1 MNYSFKKN
9 TIKIAT
15 KKIVLFVLLFTV
27 SQKIDAQANL
37 LIEKVSQK
45 LALVNDYTATGIMK
59 TDVAFIKA
67 SLGKVKVYFKKPNQ
81 LKIKKE
87 GGISL
92 LPKGGVSVS
101 LNSLLNTRQFV
112 AMESGKQIFK
122 GKELQVIKLIPTD
135 DALDWVISTLWIDA
149 TTALVYKTFTTTKE
163 NGTYEVTMEYG
174 AYAGY
179 GLPSKIIF
187 GFNTKDYKLPSGITL
202 EFGDD
207 EPVSKSKALKAKKGT
222 IEITYS
228 NYSIN
233 NGVSNTMF

>member
-1 MNYSFKKN
+1 MNSSLNINSITNASKK
-9 TIKIAT
+9 A
-15 KKIVLFVLLFTV
+15 VLLFLLCVIT
-27 SQKIDAQANL
+27 STINAQANA

-101 LNSLLNTRQFV
+101 LNSLLNTKQYV
-112 AMESGKQIFK
+112 AMESGKQLFK

-135 DALDWVISTLWIDA
+135 DALDWVISTLWIDPA
-149 TTALVYKTFTTTKE
+149 TALVYKTFTTTKE

-174 AYAGY
+174 AHAQY

-202 EFGDD
+202 EFGDE
-207 EPVSKSKALKAKKGT
+207 EPISKAKALKAKKGT

>member
-1 MNYSFKKN
+1 MMLFKKQFLD
-9 TIKIAT
+9 KIAN
-15 KKIVLFVLLFTV
+15 KKNILVFTICLMV
-27 SQKIDAQANL
+27 NTTNAQVDL

-67 SLGKVKVYFKKPNQ
+67 SLGKVKVYYKKPNQ

-87 GGISL
+87 SGISL

-101 LNSLLNTRQFV
+101 LNTLLNTKQFV
-112 AMESGKQIFK
+112 AMDAGKQMHM
-122 GKELQVIKLIPTD
+122 GKELQVVKLIPTD
-135 DALDWVISTLWIDA
+135 EALDWVISTLWVDA
-149 TTALVYKTFTTTKE
+149 NTALVYKTFTTTKE
-163 NGTYEVTMEYG
+163 NGTFELTMEYG
-174 AYAGY
+174 EHARF
-179 GLPSKIIF
+179 GLPSKMIF

-202 EFGDD
+202 EFGDE
-207 EPVSKSKALKAKKGT
+207 EPISKAKALKAKKGT

-233 NGVSNTMF
+233 KGVTGIIF